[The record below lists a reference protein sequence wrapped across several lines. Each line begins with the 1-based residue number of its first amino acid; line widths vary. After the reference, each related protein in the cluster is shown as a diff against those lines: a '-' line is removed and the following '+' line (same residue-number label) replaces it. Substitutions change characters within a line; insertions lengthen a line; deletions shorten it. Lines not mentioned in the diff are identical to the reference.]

1 MKVLKSVY
9 SLHIKGSDAHT
20 FIDSLVSNSINE
32 NEYKFSYLLGP
43 DGKVNFWFIFS
54 RKNDLIKIYQSES
67 NLIELKKV
75 LEKYKIRIKCEL
87 NIVKKDK
94 FFELIENEDFLNVK
108 ATNETGQHV
117 TWFEIEMVY
126 ELPSLKIIQIGLLPN
141 EIKWLESFVDF
152 DKGCFI
158 GQEQASRI
166 KFRGNPRRILKTLPN
181 STQEIVKI

>member
-1 MKVLKSVY
+1 MKVLKSIN
-9 SLHIKGSDAHT
+9 SLYVEGSDAYT

-32 NEYKFSYLLGP
+32 NEYKLSYLLGP

-54 RKNDLIKIYQSES
+54 RQNNLLKIYQSES

-75 LEKYKIRIKCEL
+75 LEKYIIRIKCEL
-87 NIVKKDK
+87 NIVKEDV
-94 FFELIENEDFLNVK
+94 FFEIIDKKDFLSVK
-108 ATNETGQHV
+108 TTNEAVQHLDWSEV
-117 TWFEIEMVY
+117 EIAY
-126 ELPSLKIIQIGLLPN
+126 ELPSLKIIDLGLLPN

-166 KFRGNPRRILKTLPN
+166 KFRGNPRRILKTLPD
-181 STQEIVKI
+181 STQEIVKK

>member
-1 MKVLKSVY
+1 MKFLKSFN
-9 SLHIKGSDAHT
+9 SLNIEGSDAYI

-54 RKNDLIKIYQSES
+54 RQNDLLKIYQSES

-87 NIVKKDK
+87 NIVKEDK
-94 FFELIENEDFLNVK
+94 FFEIIEKDNFLSVK
-108 ATNETGQHV
+108 ATNKPVQHIN
-117 TWFEIEMVY
+117 WSEIEMAY
-126 ELPSLKIIQIGLLPN
+126 ELPSLKIIKLGLLPN
-141 EIKWLESFVDF
+141 EIRWLESFVDF

-181 STQEIVKI
+181 LTQEIVKK